1 MNIGDLVKHK
11 MWGLGI
17 IVRKGLRR
25 SDTDDQDPFFEVH
38 YFNGKIRFA
47 GQNQLE
53 VLS

>member
-17 IVRKGLRR
+17 IVRKVL
-25 SDTDDQDPFFEVH
+25 DCKEPFVEVH

-53 VLS
+53 VL